1 MKMTPEQFVF
11 YKSMK
16 ELALTTA
23 GSFPGGYTLKT
34 LIEAAWNNNEWQTI
48 LDLYDKVNIE
58 AAKHKAANTRSARDR
73 PYHEPTAIER
83 LTYFR
88 QKIRK

>member
-1 MKMTPEQFVF
+1 MKMTPEEFLH
-11 YKSMK
+11 YKRMK

-23 GSFPGGYTLKT
+23 GSFPGGYPLKP
-34 LIEAAWNNNEWQTI
+34 LIEAAWNNNEWQTV
-48 LDLYDKVNIE
+48 LDLYDKVNAEKVKHDE
-58 AAKHKAANTRSARDR
+58 ATRPDARAR

-88 QKIRK
+88 R